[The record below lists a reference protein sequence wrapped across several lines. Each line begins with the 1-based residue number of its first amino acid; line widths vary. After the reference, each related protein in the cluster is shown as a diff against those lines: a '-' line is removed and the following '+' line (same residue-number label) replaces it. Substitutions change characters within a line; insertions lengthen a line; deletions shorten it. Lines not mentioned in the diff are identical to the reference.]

1 MLSDSQKF
9 LAQIAFNLLL
19 IILLL
24 VVLIAVLRDLF
35 SPSGNLIESLF
46 VLVIVGIV
54 LFIGIGFL
62 FRLIRESRQKE

>member
-1 MLSDSQKF
+1 MPHNSQKF

-24 VVLIAVLRDLF
+24 VVLFSVLRNLF
-35 SPSGNLIESLF
+35 SPSDNLAESLF
-46 VLVIVGIV
+46 VLVVVGIG
-54 LFIGIGFL
+54 LFVGIGFL